1 MPIRILYPFIKS
13 SVSPFLDIA
22 STFFDSPFDSF
33 STSTCFVLFEVIL
46 LFKLFS
52 LSSKSVSFMKLA
64 ISLLLAKF
72 AGAIL
77 AAKFSADNLLNSG
90 VVIYLIWS
98 GILFSGVVRAVE
110 KKTFTV
116 PFKPVFCKLLIVKS
130 FEILHKHLNTV
141 YNLLFQSLL
150 L

>member
-22 STFFDSPFDSF
+22 STFFDSPFNSF

-52 LSSKSVSFMKLA
+52 LSSKSVFFMKLA

-72 AGAIL
+72 AGATL

-90 VVIYLIWS
+90 VVIYLLWS
-98 GILFSGVVRAVE
+98 GILFSRVVRAVVVA
-110 KKTFTV
+110 KFVILDILFLT
-116 PFKPVFCKLLIVKS
+116 S
-130 FEILHKHLNTV
+130 FILALRAK
-141 YNLLFQSLL
+141 FQLSW
-150 L
+150 